1 MNHKVKLKD
10 IAIISSGSNAPKKE
24 YFSKSGLPFI
34 RAGHLESLIDGLD
47 IRNLPKVNDVT
58 SKNLKLKKAP
68 KGSVLF
74 AKSGM
79 SCKKNRVYKTNDESF
94 IVNHLACITPESEN
108 ITNDYLKYFI
118 EWYKPSR
125 LIRDESYPSIRL
137 SDISNIELELPS
149 LSTQSKIT
157 KTLNLAV
164 KIIQI
169 RQQQIEAL
177 SALKQSV
184 FLEMFGDP
192 ITNNMDWN
200 LKSLGELGD
209 WKSGGTPRRKN
220 KEYYQGS
227 IPWLSSGEL
236 NNIYVYDSKEH
247 ITEQAIEES
256 SAKLIEKN
264 SLLLGM
270 YDTAGLKSSI
280 NKINCSCN
288 QAIAFTKLNEEV
300 ASLEF
305 VYQTIQIMRKYLLNQ
320 QRGVRQKNFNLTM
333 IKGIKIILPPIELQ
347 KCFSNNLKEI
357 IHFEDKLNSSL
368 FYYDSLYNSI
378 LHKAFNGELFKEDI
392 KV

>member
-79 SCKKNRVYKTNDESF
+79 SCKKNRVYKSNDESF

-177 SALKQSV
+177 SALKQSI
-184 FLEMFGDP
+184 FLNMFGDP
-192 ITNNMDWN
+192 RVNDKEWSTVTIKQLSEEITQINP
-200 LKSLGELGD
+200 K
-209 WKSGGTPRRKN
+209 
-220 KEYYQGS
+220 
-227 IPWLSSGEL
+227 
-236 NNIYVYDSKEH
+236 
-247 ITEQAIEES
+247 
-256 SAKLIEKN
+256 KLDEKVN
-264 SLLLGM
+264 YL
-270 YDTAGLKSSI
+270 DISSI
-280 NKINCSCN
+280 NNRNNEINQVHQYHSSE
-288 QAIAFTKLNEEV
+288 APSRRSEEHT
-300 ASLEF
+300 S
-305 VYQTIQIMRKYLLNQ
+305 
-320 QRGVRQKNFNLTM
+320 
-333 IKGIKIILPPIELQ
+333 ELQ
-347 KCFSNNLKEI
+347 SRGHLVCRLLLEKNN
-357 IHFEDKLNSSL
+357 IHYK
-368 FYYDSLYNSI
+368 
-378 LHKAFNGELFKEDI
+378 
-392 KV
+392 